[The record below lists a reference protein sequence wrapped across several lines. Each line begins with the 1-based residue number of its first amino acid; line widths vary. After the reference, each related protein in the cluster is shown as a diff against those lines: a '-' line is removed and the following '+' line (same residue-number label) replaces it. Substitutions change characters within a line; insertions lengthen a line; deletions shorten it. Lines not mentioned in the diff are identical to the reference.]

1 MYISEMAS
9 NISAEMKDD
18 NVVYNYYE
26 QYLTNQSTK
35 RGKSV

>member
-18 NVVYNYYE
+18 NVVYKFYE
-26 QYLTNQSTK
+26 KYLND
-35 RGKSV
+35 